1 MATTKKE
8 TKEVTTTTNQKGE
21 KKMLVERVD
30 GKKVYWSEVLK
41 NAELM
46 KKFTASNLA
55 ENCENIIFNGTAS
68 KPKFREA
75 LSSEAVKVKFDEWCV
90 AHPAK
95 QRKESTGTRRSALEI
110 IKEKFLKAIEALP
123 ELEKA
128 ELVGSLD
135 TILSNAKTKLEAIK
149 KQKKNSIVAKVKK
162 MNAEELEALKKAI
175 AEAEAVSVTNN

>member
-8 TKEVTTTTNQKGE
+8 TKEVTTTTTKKGE
-21 KKMLVERVD
+21 KKMLVERVNN
-30 GKKVYWSEVLK
+30 KKVYSSVVVA

-75 LSSEAVKVKFDEWCV
+75 LQEAVKVKFDEWCA
-90 AHPAK
+90 AHTAK
-95 QRKESTGTRRSALEI
+95 QKKESNGTRRTSLDI
-110 IKEKFLKAIEALP
+110 VKDKFSKAIESLSDV
-123 ELEKA
+123 EKA
-128 ELVGSLD
+128 ELTGSLE
-135 TILSNAKTKLEAIK
+135 TILTTAKTKLEAIK

-175 AEAEAVSVTNN
+175 AEAEAVTNN

>member
-1 MATTKKE
+1 MTTAKKE
-8 TKEVTTTTNQKGE
+8 TKEVTTTTTKKGE

-30 GKKVYWSEVLK
+30 GKKVYSSEVLK

-46 KKFTASNLA
+46 KKFTVANIE
-55 ENCENIIFNGTAS
+55 ENCNNMIFNGTTS

-75 LSSEAVKVKFDEWCV
+75 LPEAVKVKFDEWCV

-95 QRKESTGTRRSALEI
+95 QRKESTGTRRSAIEI

-135 TILSNAKTKLEAIK
+135 TVLANAKNKLEAIK

-162 MNAEELEALKKAI
+162 MSAEELEALKKAI
-175 AEAEAVSVTNN
+175 AEAEAVANN

>member
-1 MATTKKE
+1 MTTAKKE
-8 TKEVTTTTNQKGE
+8 TKEVTTTNNKKGE

-30 GKKVYWSEVLK
+30 GKKVYSSEVLK

-46 KKFTASNLA
+46 KKFTVANIE
-55 ENCENIIFNGTAS
+55 ENCNNIIFNGTAS

-75 LSSEAVKVKFDEWCV
+75 LQEAVKVKFDEWCA

-95 QRKESTGTRRSALEI
+95 QRKESNGTRRSSLDI
-110 IKEKFLKAIEALP
+110 VKDKFNKAIESLSDV
-123 ELEKA
+123 EKA
-128 ELVGSLD
+128 ELEGSLD

-162 MNAEELEALKKAI
+162 MTAEELKALKKAI
-175 AEAEAVSVTNN
+175 AEAEANN